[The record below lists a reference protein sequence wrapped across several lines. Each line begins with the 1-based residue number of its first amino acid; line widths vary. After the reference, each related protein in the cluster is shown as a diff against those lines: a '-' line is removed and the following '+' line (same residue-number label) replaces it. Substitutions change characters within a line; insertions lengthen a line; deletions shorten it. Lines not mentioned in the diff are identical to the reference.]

1 MEKAIDLV
9 SKKHFSL
16 REASKKT
23 GVAITSLQRKIKNSA
38 RIPLPLGSTPYL
50 TLSEIEALAD
60 TLKSPEHAEIGV
72 TLPVLKSLVL
82 TLLEGKNRVPP
93 SGSVSDSYM
102 KSLQK
107 KLKPACVTFS
117 RANRTVKA
125 RIDAMTFE
133 NIQPFFHALQVIRE
147 ASPEIV
153 SEPGRIVVCDESP
166 LHQQTEKVIIVRLLH
181 S

>member
-1 MEKAIDLV
+1 M
-9 SKKHFSL
+9 
-16 REASKKT
+16 
-23 GVAITSLQRKIKNSA
+23 
-38 RIPLPLGSTPYL
+38 
-50 TLSEIEALAD
+50 
-60 TLKSPEHAEIGV
+60 KSPEHAENGV

-107 KLKPACVTFS
+107 KLKAVFNVSFS

-125 RIDAMTFE
+125 RIDAMNFE

-147 ASPEIV
+147 ATAWKMSLNP
-153 SEPGRIVVCDESP
+153 DA
-166 LHQQTEKVIIVRLLH
+166 L
-181 S
+181 